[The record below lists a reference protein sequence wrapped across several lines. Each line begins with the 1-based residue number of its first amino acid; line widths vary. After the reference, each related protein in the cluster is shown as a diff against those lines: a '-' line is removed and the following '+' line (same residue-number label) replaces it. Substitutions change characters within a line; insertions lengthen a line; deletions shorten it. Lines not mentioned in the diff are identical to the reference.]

1 MTFYPDDLFKL
12 GLAML
17 VGGLIGA
24 EREFRYKAAGFRTI
38 ILICMGATLFTLIAV
53 RMDPLNNSRVTAN
66 IITGIGF
73 LGAGAIMRGDGRI
86 AGLTTAA
93 TIWISAALGMGIGAS
108 EYAIVGAATVAILI
122 ILLIFPWLERGIG
135 LVRET
140 RSYRISLLR
149 NSKKL
154 GAVEEVL
161 RECSLHIYERRQMK
175 TEEYVIYGWRT
186 YGRPKSHEMFVQKM
200 LKDPEIREFEY

>member
-12 GLAML
+12 AMAML

-38 ILICMGATLFTLIAV
+38 ILICMGATLFTLISV

-108 EYAIVGAATVAILI
+108 EYGIVFAATVAILI

-140 RSYRISLLR
+140 RAYRISLLH
-149 NSKKL
+149 NSSKL
-154 GAVEEVL
+154 GGVEDLL
-161 RECSLHIYERRQMK
+161 RECALRIYERRQMK
-175 TEEYVIYGWRT
+175 TEKYVIYVWRT

-200 LKDPEIREFEY
+200 LKDSEIREFEY

>member
-175 TEEYVIYGWRT
+175 TEDYVIYSWRT

-200 LKDPEIREFEY
+200 LKDSEIREFEY

>member
-12 GLAML
+12 AMAML
-17 VGGLIGA
+17 AGGLIGA

-38 ILICMGATLFTLIAV
+38 ILICMGATLFTIISV

-108 EYAIVGAATVAILI
+108 EYTLVSAATFAILI

-149 NSKKL
+149 DSKKL

-175 TEEYVIYGWRT
+175 TEDYAIYIWRT

-200 LKDPEIREFEY
+200 LKDSEIREFEY